1 MTLKTGPM
9 KALLAPLAA
18 LAACLLG
25 MLIVP
30 AAFAEAHLPPGIKV
44 IYFRSP
50 TYLDKPAGDVV
61 YTKQD
66 IDQAMEL
73 AKLGDAEAQA
83 NLGVMLQT
91 RGDYKGAA
99 EWYKQ
104 AADAGI
110 PTAAF
115 NLGTLYYNGQGFPQD
130 YTEAHRWFELSAKR
144 NDPYAQ
150 FYLGLLYGGGKGVEA
165 DPAKEMAWYSKAA
178 HQGLAAA
185 QFNLAV
191 MYHNGESV
199 PADDVQ
205 AYAWMLLAKRGGMDT
220 SEAMP
225 VISSGLSPE
234 DIQKAE
240 ALSRTLYVVADDSY
254 KEP

>member
-1 MTLKTGPM
+1 MTLRTALNKTMLVPFT
-9 KALLAPLAA
+9 A

-25 MLIVP
+25 MLMVP
-30 AAFAEAHLPPGIKV
+30 MAFAEGHLPPGVKV
-44 IYFRSP
+44 IYFRTP

-66 IDQAMEL
+66 IEQAMEL

-99 EWYKQ
+99 QWYKQ
-104 AADAGI
+104 AADMGI

-130 YTEAHRWFELSAKR
+130 YAAARHWFELSAKR

-150 FYLGLLYGGGKGVEA
+150 FYLGLLYGNGKGVDA
-165 DPAKEMAWYSKAA
+165 DPAMEMAWYSKAA

-199 PADDVQ
+199 AQDDVQ
-205 AYAWMLLAKRGGMDT
+205 AYAWMLLAQRGGMDA
-220 SEAMP
+220 SEALP
-225 VISSGLSPE
+225 VIKSGLSDE
-234 DIQKAE
+234 DVQKAE
-240 ALSRTLYVVADDSY
+240 ALSRNLYVVPDASY

>member
-1 MTLKTGPM
+1 MTRRNSPM
-9 KALLAPLAA
+9 KALVAPLTS
-18 LAACLLG
+18 LVVCLLG

-30 AAFAEAHLPPGIKV
+30 AAFGQGHLPPGIKV
-44 IYFRSP
+44 IYFRTP
-50 TYLDKPAGDVV
+50 VYLDKPAGDVV

-91 RGDYKGAA
+91 RGEYKAA
-99 EWYKQ
+99 ADWYRQ

-110 PTAAF
+110 STAAF

-130 YTEAHRWFELSAKR
+130 YTEARRWFELSAKR

-150 FYLGLLYGGGKGVEA
+150 FYLGLLYGNGKGVDA
-165 DPAKEMAWYSKAA
+165 DAAKEMAWYSKAA

-199 PADDVQ
+199 AQDDIQ
-205 AYAWMLLAKRGGMDT
+205 AYAWMLLAQRGGMDA
-220 SEAMP
+220 SEALP
-225 VISSGLSPE
+225 VISSGLTPE
-234 DIQKAE
+234 EIQKGE
-240 ALSRTLYVVADDSY
+240 ALSRSLYVVPDNSY
-254 KEP
+254 KD

>member
-1 MTLKTGPM
+1 M
-9 KALLAPLAA
+9 LAPLVYSVAA
-18 LAACLLG
+18 LTG
-25 MLIVP
+25 MLFVP
-30 AAFAEAHLPPGIKV
+30 MALAEGHLPPGVQV
-44 IYFRSP
+44 IYFRTP
-50 TYLDKPAGDVV
+50 AYLDKPAGNVV

-66 IDQAMEL
+66 IEQAMEL

-83 NLGVMLQT
+83 NLGAMLQKQ
-91 RGDYKGAA
+91 GNYKAA
-99 EWYKQ
+99 ASWYKQ

-130 YTEAHRWFELSAKR
+130 YTMARHWFELSAQR

-150 FYLGLLYGGGKGVEA
+150 FYLGMIYGDGKGVDA
-165 DPAKEMAWYSKAA
+165 DAAKEMAWYSRAA

-191 MYHNGESV
+191 MYHNGESG
-199 PADDVQ
+199 AQDDVQ
-205 AYAWMLLAKRGGMDT
+205 AYAWMLLAQRGGMDT
-220 SEAMP
+220 SEVLP
-225 VISSGLSPE
+225 VIKSGLSE
-234 DIQKAE
+234 EEVQKAE
-240 ALSRTLYVVADDSY
+240 ELSRNLYVVLDESY